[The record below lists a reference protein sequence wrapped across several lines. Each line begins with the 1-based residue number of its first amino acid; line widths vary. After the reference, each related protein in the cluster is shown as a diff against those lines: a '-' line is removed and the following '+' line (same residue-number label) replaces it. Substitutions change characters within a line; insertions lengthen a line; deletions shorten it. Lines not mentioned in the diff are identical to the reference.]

1 MSSNSS
7 RWIALLGLLAIAG
20 YQNRDKLWHIFGQAT
35 GGAPAGGG
43 QVPPA
48 GNPPPSGN
56 ASSTPQVPSAQ
67 GGIGGG
73 LLDDLRN
80 IFTGGSGSTA
90 GTASPAA
97 AGAGGGL
104 AGSISDILN
113 QFNQAG
119 HGDIANSWV
128 KDGPERQPSTGQLE
142 SAIGEDAIDALT
154 KQTGLSRD
162 ELLNRLKSILPAAV
176 DQLTPEGRL
185 PTPAEAAGF
194 FGRA

>member
-7 RWIALLGLLAIAG
+7 RWIALLGLLAVAG
-20 YQNRDKLWHIFGQAT
+20 YQNRDKLGQILGQMT

-48 GNPPPSGN
+48 GNPLPSG
-56 ASSTPQVPSAQ
+56 STPSVPQSSPQ
-67 GGIGGG
+67 GGLGGG
-73 LLDDLRN
+73 LLNDLRN
-80 IFTGGSGSTA
+80 IFTGGSGSTGA
-90 GTASPAA
+90 GGAA
-97 AGAGGGL
+97 AGGAGGGL

-119 HGDIANSWV
+119 HGEIANSWV

-162 ELLNRLKSILPAAV
+162 ELLDRLKSILPAAV

>member
-7 RWIALLGLLAIAG
+7 RWIALLGLLAVAG
-20 YQNRDKLWHIFGQAT
+20 YQNRDKLGQILGEAT
-35 GGAPAGGG
+35 GGGTAGGG
-43 QVPPA
+43 QMPPA
-48 GNPPPSGN
+48 GNPLPSG
-56 ASSTPQVPSAQ
+56 SVPSMPSSQ
-67 GGIGGG
+67 GGGIGGG
-73 LLDDLRN
+73 LLNDLRN
-80 IFTGGSGSTA
+80 IFTGAGGGTA
-90 GTASPAA
+90 GAGSPAA

-128 KDGPERQPSTGQLE
+128 KDGPERQPTTGQLQ
-142 SAIGEDAIDALT
+142 SAIGDDAIGELT

-162 ELLNRLKSILPAAV
+162 ELLDRLKAVLPAAV
-176 DQLTPEGRL
+176 DHLTPEGRL
-185 PTPAEAAGF
+185 PTPTEAAGL

>member
-1 MSSNSS
+1 MSTNSS

-20 YQNRDKLWHIFGQAT
+20 YQNRDKLGQILGQVT
-35 GGAPAGGG
+35 GGASGGG
-43 QVPPA
+43 SPVPPTGSA
-48 GNPPPSGN
+48 LPSGT
-56 ASSTPQVPSAQ
+56 APAAPRVPSPQ
-67 GGIGGG
+67 GGLGGG

-80 IFTGGSGSTA
+80 IFTGGGST
-90 GTASPAA
+90 GSPAA
-97 AGAGGGL
+97 AGAGAGGGL

-128 KDGPERQPSTGQLE
+128 KDGPERQPTTGQLE
-142 SAIGEDAIDALT
+142 SAIGEDAIDAIT

-162 ELLNRLKSILPAAV
+162 ELLNRLKAVLPAAV

>member
-20 YQNRDKLWHIFGQAT
+20 YQNRDKLGQILGQAT

-43 QVPPA
+43 PVPPA
-48 GNPPPSGN
+48 GNPMPSGTT
-56 ASSTPQVPSAQ
+56 SSVPQMPQSS
-67 GGIGGG
+67 GGG
-73 LLDDLRN
+73 LLDGLRN
-80 IFTGGSGSTA
+80 IFTGGSPGAET
-90 GTASPAA
+90 PAA
-97 AGAGGGL
+97 AGTGGGL

-119 HGDIANSWV
+119 HGDVANSWV
-128 KDGPERQPSTGQLE
+128 KDGPERQPTTGQLE
-142 SAIGEDAIDALT
+142 SAIGEDAIGALT

-162 ELLNRLKSILPAAV
+162 ELLDRLKAVLPAAV
-176 DQLTPEGRL
+176 DQFTPEGRL
-185 PTPAEAAGF
+185 PTPTEAAGF

>member
-20 YQNRDKLWHIFGQAT
+20 YQNRDKLGHIFGQAT

-128 KDGPERQPSTGQLE
+128 KDGPERQPTTGQVE
-142 SAIGEDAIDALT
+142 SALGEDAIDALT

-162 ELLNRLKSILPAAV
+162 ELLNRLKAVLPAVV